1 MKEVFR
7 TTAFREESKTRIAK
21 CNEIIERYQAR
32 HLRMTLRQLYYQLVS
47 QNVIP
52 NSEKSYDQLGEL
64 VSKARLAG
72 EIDWDA
78 IEDRVRVP
86 KRASQFEDPEDVMY
100 AALWGYRLP
109 RWKNQPNFCEL
120 WVEKDAIA
128 NVLSPIANDFH
139 ISLLVNRGYSSQSAM
154 YEASKRF
161 LRAAEAGKKLR
172 LFYLGDHD
180 PSGED
185 MVRDIRDRLEMF
197 GVPDLK
203 VVKVAL
209 TMDQIKQHNP
219 PPNPAKITDARAKGY
234 IEKYGEFSWEVDA
247 LPPEVLDQIIR
258 AELNRAVDHEA
269 MRAIKAQEKQ
279 DKKLIEAAMKEV
291 MGKRGGVS

>member
-1 MKEVFR
+1 M
-7 TTAFREESKTRIAK
+7 
-21 CNEIIERYQAR
+21 
-32 HLRMTLRQLYYQLVS
+32 
-47 QNVIP
+47 
-52 NSEKSYDQLGEL
+52 
-64 VSKARLAG
+64 
-72 EIDWDA
+72 
-78 IEDRVRVP
+78 
-86 KRASQFEDPEDVMY
+86 
-100 AALWGYRLP
+100 
-109 RWKNQPNFCEL
+109 